1 MSRRQD
7 PGAATRPVRVLT
19 VLPADPE
26 QMRLGGI
33 ASFVR
38 GFVKFAPDDFELGFL
53 GLSETQP
60 LGKWCEIAF
69 EGRSLQFF
77 PVGRMPQGGRS
88 RIPLALRLT
97 TALLPHRRE
106 FASRRWIPAFH
117 RPGTDLAFPGH
128 DRPMWRVVHLSVDD
142 LTTTGSESRWRP
154 LGAPLAAAE
163 ARSFARM
170 ARVHVVSQ
178 RAVEDYRARF
188 ADLADRFAF
197 LPNWADPTIFHPT
210 AVDSGEERR
219 AALRA
224 ELGVGPDACVLLF
237 AARLEGQKDPL
248 LLARAVAALRA
259 EGPEL
264 HLVVAGDG
272 ALAERMRAELT
283 AAGAFEATRF
293 LGIVSRERL
302 ADLMRASDALVIT
315 SAFETGPTVG
325 LEALATGLPVATTD
339 VGEVAGLVARHGSGA
354 VARSR
359 AVEDVA
365 SAIRDTLAGD
375 PDALRAAALA
385 AAAPRLADRVLA
397 PLYDHNRLLAD
408 RLRGRP

>member
-53 GLSETQP
+53 GLSESRP

-69 EGRSLQFF
+69 EGRSLRLF
-77 PVGRMPQGGRS
+77 PVGRMPGSGHS
-88 RIPLALRLT
+88 RIPLALRFT

-117 RPGTDLAFPGH
+117 RPGTDLAFPGR

-154 LGAPLAAAE
+154 LGAPLKAAE
-163 ARSFARM
+163 GRSFARM
-170 ARVHVVSQ
+170 ARVYVVNRQ
-178 RAVEDYRARF
+178 ATEDYRLRF
-188 ADLADRFAF
+188 AALADRFAF
-197 LPNWADPTIFHPT
+197 LPNWADPTIFHPG
-210 AVDSGEERR
+210 AADREERR
-219 AALRA
+219 AALRD
-224 ELGVGPDACVLLF
+224 ELGLRSDARVVLF

-248 LLARAVAALRA
+248 LLARAIAALRA
-259 EGPEL
+259 EDPAL
-264 HLVVAGDG
+264 RLLVAGDG
-272 ALAERMRAELT
+272 ALAEPMRAELA
-283 AAGAFEATRF
+283 AAGALEATQF
-293 LGIVSRERL
+293 LGVVSRERL

-325 LEALATGLPVATTD
+325 LEALAMGLPVATSD
-339 VGEVAGLVARHGSGA
+339 VGEVAVLVARHGPGA

-359 AVEDVA
+359 TVEDMA
-365 SAIRDTLAGD
+365 SAIRDTLAAD
-375 PDALRAAALA
+375 PAALRAAAMI

-397 PLYDHNRLLAD
+397 PLYDDNRQLAD
-408 RLRGRP
+408 RLTGRP

>member
-38 GFVKFAPDDFELGFL
+38 GFAKFAPDDFELGFL
-53 GLSETQP
+53 GLSETRP
-60 LGKWCEIAF
+60 LGEWCEITF

-77 PVGRMPQGGRS
+77 PVGRLPQGGHS

-97 TALLPHRRE
+97 TALLPHRRA

-117 RPGTDLAFPGH
+117 RPGTDLAFPGR

-163 ARSFARM
+163 GRSFARM
-170 ARVHVVSQ
+170 ARVYVVNQ
-178 RAVEDYRARF
+178 RALEGYRARF
-188 ADLADRFAF
+188 ANLADRFAF

-210 AVDSGEERR
+210 AVDSGEEQR
-219 AALRA
+219 AAQRA
-224 ELGVGPDACVLLF
+224 ELGVGPDARVLLF

-259 EGPEL
+259 EDPQL
-264 HLVVAGDG
+264 HLLVAGDG
-272 ALAERMRAELT
+272 ALAERDARRA
-283 AAGAFEATRF
+283 
-293 LGIVSRERL
+293 
-302 ADLMRASDALVIT
+302 D
-315 SAFETGPTVG
+315 
-325 LEALATGLPVATTD
+325 
-339 VGEVAGLVARHGSGA
+339 
-354 VARSR
+354 RSR
-359 AVEDVA
+359 SVRGHAVPGHRVA
-365 SAIRDTLAGD
+365 
-375 PDALRAAALA
+375 
-385 AAAPRLADRVLA
+385 
-397 PLYDHNRLLAD
+397 
-408 RLRGRP
+408 

>member
-1 MSRRQD
+1 
-7 PGAATRPVRVLT
+7 
-19 VLPADPE
+19 
-26 QMRLGGI
+26 MRLGGI

-53 GLSETQP
+53 GLSESRP

-77 PVGRMPQGGRS
+77 PVGRMPRSGRS

-117 RPGTDLAFPGH
+117 RPGTDLAFPGR
-128 DRPMWRVVHLSVDD
+128 DRPMWRAVHLSVDD

-154 LGAPLAAAE
+154 LGAVLGAAE
-163 ARSFARM
+163 GRSFARM
-170 ARVHVVSQ
+170 ARVYVVNR
-178 RAVEDYRARF
+178 RAAEDYRSRF
-188 ADLADRFAF
+188 PDLVDRFAF
-197 LPNWADPTIFHPT
+197 LPNWADPTIFHPG
-210 AVDSGEERR
+210 AADAGARR
-219 AALRA
+219 TALRD
-224 ELGVGPDACVLLF
+224 ELGLRPDARVLLF

-259 EGPEL
+259 EDPEL
-264 HLVVAGDG
+264 RLLVAGDG
-272 ALAERMRAELT
+272 ALAEPMRAELT
-283 AAGAFEATRF
+283 KAGSIEATRF

-325 LEALATGLPVATTD
+325 LEALATGLPVATSD
-339 VGEVAGLVARHGSGA
+339 VGEVAELVARHGPGA

-359 AVEDVA
+359 TVPDMA
-365 SAIRDTLAGD
+365 SAIRDTLGGD
-375 PDALRAAALA
+375 PARLRAAALTA
-385 AAAPRLADRVLA
+385 AGPRMADRVLA
-397 PLYDHNRLLAD
+397 SLYDDNRLLAD
-408 RLRGRP
+408 RLAGRP

>member
-7 PGAATRPVRVLT
+7 PGAARRPVRVLT

-53 GLSETQP
+53 GLSGART
-60 LGKWCEIAF
+60 LGRWCEIAF
-69 EGRSLQFF
+69 EGRSLRFF
-77 PVGRMPQGGRS
+77 PVGRMPAGGRS
-88 RIPLALRLT
+88 RIPLAVRLT
-97 TALLPHRRE
+97 TALLRHRRE

-117 RPGTDLAFPGH
+117 RPGTDLAFPGR
-128 DRPMWRVVHLSVDD
+128 DRPMWRVVHLTVDD
-142 LTTTGSESRWRP
+142 LTTTGSESRWRA

-163 ARSFARM
+163 GHSFARM
-170 ARVHVVSQ
+170 ARIYVVNQ
-178 RAVEDYRARF
+178 RAAEDYRTRYAG
-188 ADLADRFAF
+188 LADRFEF
-197 LPNWADPTIFHPT
+197 LPNWADPTIFQPT
-210 AVDSGEERR
+210 PGGAEERR

-224 ELGVGPDACVLLF
+224 GLGLRPDARVVLF

-248 LLARAVAALRA
+248 LLARAFAALRA
-259 EGPEL
+259 EDPEL
-264 HLVVAGDG
+264 QLLVAGDG
-272 ALAERMRAELT
+272 ALAEPMRTELT
-283 AAGAFEATRF
+283 AAGALEVTRF

-302 ADLMRASDALVIT
+302 ADLMRASDALAIA

-359 AVEDVA
+359 TVEDMA

-375 PDALRAAALA
+375 PAALRAAALA

-397 PLYDHNRLLAD
+397 PLYDDNRLLAD
-408 RLRGRP
+408 RLAGRP

>member
-53 GLSETQP
+53 GLSESRP

-69 EGRSLQFF
+69 EGRLLQFF
-77 PVGRMPQGGRS
+77 PVGRMPRSGRS

-117 RPGTDLAFPGH
+117 RPGTDLAFPGR

-154 LGAPLAAAE
+154 LGAPLAVAE
-163 ARSFARM
+163 GRSFARM
-170 ARVHVVSQ
+170 ARVYVVNR
-178 RAVEDYRARF
+178 RAAEDYRSRF
-188 ADLADRFAF
+188 PDPADRFAF
-197 LPNWADPTIFHPT
+197 LPNWADPTIFHPGAADAGAWRT
-210 AVDSGEERR
+210 
-219 AALRA
+219 ALRD
-224 ELGVGPDACVLLF
+224 ELGLRPDARVLLF

-248 LLARAVAALRA
+248 LLARAVAALGA
-259 EGPEL
+259 EDPEL
-264 HLVVAGDG
+264 RLLVAGDG
-272 ALAERMRAELT
+272 ALAEPMRAELS
-283 AAGAFEATRF
+283 AAGALEATRF
-293 LGIVSRERL
+293 LGVVSRERL

-325 LEALATGLPVATTD
+325 LEALATGLPVATSD
-339 VGEVAGLVARHGSGA
+339 VGEVAELVARHGSGA

-359 AVEDVA
+359 TVVDMA
-365 SAIRDTLAGD
+365 SAIRDTLAGE
-375 PDALRAAALA
+375 PAALRAAALT
-385 AAAPRLADRVLA
+385 AAAPRLAERVLA
-397 PLYDHNRLLAD
+397 PLYDDNRLLAD
-408 RLRGRP
+408 RLAGRP

>member
-26 QMRLGGI
+26 RMRLGGI

-38 GFVKFAPDDFELGFL
+38 GFAKFAPDDFELGFL
-53 GLSETQP
+53 GLSESRP

-69 EGRSLQFF
+69 EGRPVQLF
-77 PVGRMPQGGRS
+77 PVGRMPRSGRS
-88 RIPLALRLT
+88 LIPLALRFT
-97 TALLPHRRE
+97 AALLPHRRE

-117 RPGTDLAFPGH
+117 RPGTDLAFPGR

-163 ARSFARM
+163 GRSFARM
-170 ARVHVVSQ
+170 AHVYVVNR
-178 RAVEDYRARF
+178 RAAEDYRSRF

-197 LPNWADPTIFHPT
+197 LPNWADPTIFHPG
-210 AVDSGEERR
+210 AADVAERR
-219 AALRA
+219 AMLRD
-224 ELGVGPDACVLLF
+224 ELGLRFDARVLLF

-259 EGPEL
+259 DDPEL
-264 HLVVAGDG
+264 RLVVAGDG
-272 ALAERMRAELT
+272 ALAEPIRAELS
-283 AAGAFEATRF
+283 AAGALEATRF

-302 ADLMRASDALVIT
+302 ADVMRASDALAIT

-325 LEALATGLPVATTD
+325 LEALATGLPVATSD
-339 VGEVAGLVARHGSGA
+339 VGEVAVLVARHGSGA

-359 AVEDVA
+359 TVEDMA

-375 PDALRAAALA
+375 PAALRAAALT

-397 PLYDHNRLLAD
+397 PLYDDNRRLAD
-408 RLRGRP
+408 RLAGQP